1 MKPNVCS
8 NTKQSEAPPL
18 KQSVPGSAVA
28 ARVRGFYANLSKRAG
43 VVMPNKQLEAAMT
56 QEFQVLVT
64 AAAHIPNITRYS
76 RLENLMAS
84 ALGWKSLLWQAPNN
98 ELTNAGAFRKYF
110 TEKANVAANLIQ
122 SAAAY
127 KSLPEIQKM
136 YNELKTAV
144 PNLPESQLQELLY
157 DQIAIGQFPRL
168 QNIYDSPLVKYQLE
182 RRYIEH
188 NTRLAALGISQAQ
201 IATLDNLAGRI
212 SGHLEV
218 LRKLAAEQGLDI
230 SVLKNGGYFPLQAEE
245 EIRKFFAKETA
256 LASKG
261 TEVFESAELLRKTR
275 VSNVPIV
282 FDLEKTAKMLK
293 MSKLELAHYLSQ
305 PGLLSKLLK
314 EKLSDAQ
321 LERALNNGWLQQ
333 TPALSDE
340 LTEFLNESLDL
351 PTKNLAE
358 AILLNPVQA
367 VQRYSEELTKGVR
380 NSSLF
385 KELFTTGVDNGWLL
399 TSEQW
404 KKLANKSDYVSLGSN
419 RTLQEFIS
427 SDNLRGQLADM
438 FVHRTVADQMVA
450 VMKLNSSWS
459 DLSMAARVWQTYTG
473 MFRKMAIVGT
483 GGLPYLQRV
492 FAQNTI
498 SLYAATG
505 SLGFMHVGLA
515 DIFRIASKSS
525 FDVLDNSRTFAV
537 VGGKSY
543 TKRQLFQAYFLKRGS
558 NFVSGTQDTLKN
570 DVSALSNP
578 KEFFSNFKPAM
589 ERYIRLTQEYHK
601 RYSSPF
607 TGTMLT
613 AVDLGK
619 KIAGSLLDEPYRLMA
634 GLNVQLDTAA
644 RWSAI
649 QELATNGKRKWE
661 DLDELIRH
669 TDEYFNIQE
678 DAGSLGR
685 AYGSI
690 GAPFATFAL
699 NAPGSALRHA
709 IRNPWQAGRI
719 GLLYAHAST
728 SRELSDAE
736 MAQWQKDSYAISL
749 YTDPTNGNKYAIMP
763 STVDFY
769 LDTAV
774 QVKEFTED
782 IGRALGLDVGSAKE
796 IYEQERDPSKPVHDF
811 FSNLFKNT
819 YAYEALVT
827 GVLQK
832 DPITGE
838 DISKDTSSLFGVPM
852 KKSVRSALVAL
863 FPVLRK
869 GDELLP
875 ISGTRQK
882 LDPITQQPVDP
893 GVPSWTG
900 YVPKD
905 SGRKVPNHGTQNSAL
920 AWLAQNV
927 FGLSVQEISPVKN
940 IIGNYKDFGRL
951 DAELAEAIND
961 TEDAIVA
968 EADEGRKQELITN
981 MQHMQRLRVWT
992 DFQRWQID
1000 QHAKEYGIPSVQL
1013 VEKLR
1018 QGIDIPRNKAVDVK
1032 LYIRYKLEQE
1042 QKNGIPK

>member
-1 MKPNVCS
+1 MNACK
-8 NTKQSEAPPL
+8 NTKQSKAPPL
-18 KQSVPGSAVA
+18 KQSIPGSAVA
-28 ARVRGFYANLSKRAG
+28 ARVRGFYDNLKSRAG
-43 VVMPNKQLEAAMT
+43 VVLPNKELEAAMT
-56 QEFQVLVT
+56 QEYQVLVS
-64 AAAHIPNITRYS
+64 AAAHIPNISKYNKI
-76 RLENLMAS
+76 ENLLAT
-84 ALGWKSLLWQAPNN
+84 ALGWKSLLWHAPNN
-98 ELTNAGAFRKYF
+98 EMTSAGAFRKYF
-110 TEKANVAANLIQ
+110 TEKANIAANLIQ

-136 YNELKTAV
+136 YNELKTTL
-144 PNLPESQLQELLY
+144 PSLPESQLQELLY

-168 QNIYDSPLVKYQLE
+168 QNIYDSPLIKYQLE

-188 NTRLAALGISQAQ
+188 NTRLASLGVSQAQ
-201 IATLDNLAGRI
+201 IATLDNLAGKI
-212 SGHLEV
+212 SGNLEV

-230 SVLKNGGYFPLQAEE
+230 SVLKNGGYFPLQAED
-245 EIRKFFAKETA
+245 EIQKFFANETA
-256 LASKG
+256 LTSKG
-261 TEVFESAELLRKTR
+261 TEVFEAGEIIRKTR

-282 FDLEKTAKMLK
+282 FNLDKTAKMLG
-293 MSKLELAHYLSQ
+293 MSKLELSHYLSQ
-305 PGLLSKLLK
+305 PGLLSKMLK
-314 EKLSDAQ
+314 EKLSEAQ

-358 AILLNPVQA
+358 AIVLNPVQA
-367 VQRYSEELTKGVR
+367 VNKYTEELTKAVR

-385 KELFTTGVDNGWLL
+385 KELFTTGIDNGWLI
-399 TSEQW
+399 TSNQW
-404 KKLANKSDYVSLGSN
+404 KTLTNKQDYVSLGSN
-419 RTLQEFIS
+419 KTLQQFIG
-427 SDNLRGQLADM
+427 SDNLREQLAST
-438 FVHRTVADQMVA
+438 FVHRTVADQMTA

-459 DLSMAARVWQTYTG
+459 DLSMAARVWQSYTSV
-473 MFRKMAIVGT
+473 FRKMAIVGT

-515 DIFRIASKSS
+515 DIFRIAAKSS
-525 FDVLDNSRTFAV
+525 FDVLDNSKEFAR
-537 VGGKSY
+537 VGGKAY
-543 TKRQLFQAYFLKRGS
+543 TKRELFQAYFLKRGS

-570 DVSALSNP
+570 DISAISNP
-578 KEFFSNFKPAM
+578 KEFFANFKPAFT
-589 ERYIRLTQEYHK
+589 RYVRLTQEYHK
-601 RYSSPF
+601 RHNSPF

-613 AVDLGK
+613 ALDLGK
-619 KIAGSLLDEPYRLMA
+619 KVAGSLLDEPYRLMA

-649 QELATNGKRKWE
+649 QELSTSSKRQWE

-699 NAPGSALRHA
+699 NAPGSAFRHA

-719 GLLYAHAST
+719 GLLYAHASAG
-728 SRELSDAE
+728 RELSDAE
-736 MAQWQKDSYAISL
+736 MSQWQKDSYAISL
-749 YTDPTNGNKYAIMP
+749 YTDPNTGNRYAIMP

-782 IGRALGLDVGSAKE
+782 IGRAMGLDVGSPKE
-796 IYEQERDPSKPVHDF
+796 VYEQERDPSKPVQDF

-832 DPITGE
+832 DPNTGE

-882 LDPITQQPVDP
+882 LDPITQLPIDP
-893 GVPSWTG
+893 GEASWTG

-905 SGRKVPNHGTQNSAL
+905 SGRKVPNAGTQNSAL

-940 IIGNYKDFGRL
+940 IISNYKDFGRV
-951 DAELAEAIND
+951 DADLAEAINN
-961 TEDAIVA
+961 TEDAIITEV
-968 EADEGRKQELITN
+968 DETRKQQLITD

-1000 QHAKEYGIPSVQL
+1000 QQAKEYGIPSVQL

-1032 LYIRYKLEQE
+1032 LYIRYKQEQE
-1042 QKNGIPK
+1042 ERNNGIPK